1 MVGGGYRER
10 EGGREERDEEGKEKE
25 GREGRE
31 GGKRETKKDREKKN
45 HLTNPFWRKTAR
57 MTKNA

>member
-1 MVGGGYRER
+1 MDIEKGKE
-10 EGGREERDEEGKEKE
+10 EERKGMKKEKKKKGGWEGKE
-25 GREGRE
+25 GRE
-31 GGKRETKKDREKKN
+31 KDREKKN

>member
-31 GGKRETKKDREKKN
+31 GGKRERQGEKES
-45 HLTNPFWRKTAR
+45 FD
-57 MTKNA
+57 